1 MRRYILTGAPGG
13 GKATIAYALAQRG
26 YPVIGEAATDVVA
39 REQERGVEEPWRE
52 PGFVDAVIRLQQQ
65 RQQKAPL
72 DGGAMQVYDRSPI
85 CTLALARYLELPVT
99 RELRAEV
106 NRVVQSAI
114 YQPMVFFV
122 QRQADIESTSDGEVD
137 PADPVTVATPA
148 SPANPV
154 GSATPVGPVGSAT
167 PVSPVGSAD
176 VKRFEELHRAAY
188 ETCGYELVD
197 VPPGAI
203 SDRVDLIDEAL
214 QADDVR
220 YSEEAW
226 NF

>member
-13 GKATIAYALAQRG
+13 GKTTIARALQQRG
-26 YPVIGEAATDVVA
+26 YSVVDEAATDVIA
-39 REQERGVEEPWRE
+39 RAQERGVDQPWQE
-52 PGFVDAVIRLQQQ
+52 PGFVDTIVRLQQQ
-65 RQQKAPL
+65 RQQQAPL
-72 DGGAMQVYDRSPI
+72 DGASVQVYDRSPI

-114 YQPMVFFV
+114 YQPVVFF
-122 QRQADIESTSDGEVD
+122 IELFGEVE
-137 PADPVTVATPA
+137 PTSARRISLADA
-148 SPANPV
+148 
-154 GSATPVGPVGSAT
+154 
-167 PVSPVGSAD
+167 
-176 VKRFEELHRAAY
+176 KRFEEVHRTAY

-197 VPPGAI
+197 VPPAPI
-203 SDRVDLIDEAL
+203 EDRVDLIDEAL

-220 YSEEAW
+220 FAEEAW